1 MQPFAYQNRRTSNY
15 FEGWYLRFVNA
26 EEDINVAV
34 IFALSKATKDPHA
47 FLQLFTSKD
56 ESCDYLRYPIHQ
68 FREDGELIW
77 IGDQYIS
84 PYEINVA
91 NNRIQIEGRFS
102 NTVRIAKTMG
112 SESAMSII
120 SYLPLNTAQEVIYL
134 DGDFTGTL
142 SVEGKTI
149 TSATIYIEKTYG
161 HRFPPHHMWLQ
172 SNHFDVPEASFSF
185 SVGILPVLGLSI
197 KGWFGIFRYG
207 KDEYRFAIYN
217 LAKLR
222 VINETATKVELEMTR
237 GRFRLHVVATRDH
250 WVHLVGPVDGAL
262 MEETVHESINAT
274 VVLSLYDKDELLVH
288 TTSSFAGMEN
298 TFTRP

>member
-1 MQPFAYQNRRTSNY
+1 MQPFAYQNRRPNNY

-26 EEDINVAV
+26 DEDINVAV

-47 FLQLFTSKD
+47 FLQLFKSTD
-56 ESCDYLRYPIHQ
+56 ETCDYLRYPIHQ
-68 FREDGELIW
+68 FREDGELLW
-77 IGDQYIS
+77 IGEQYIS

-91 NNRIQIEGRFS
+91 NNRIQIEGQFS

-112 SESAMSII
+112 SESAMSIV
-120 SYLPLNTAQEVIYL
+120 SVLPLNTAQEVIYL
-134 DGDFTGTL
+134 DGDFNGTL

-149 TSATIYIEKTYG
+149 QNAKIYIEKTYG

-185 SVGILPVLGLSI
+185 SVGILPVLGLQI

-222 VINETATKVELEMTR
+222 IINETTTQVELEMTR
-237 GRFRLHVVATRDH
+237 GRFRLHVIAKRDH
-250 WVHLVGPVDGAL
+250 WVNLVGPVDGAL
-262 MEETVHESINAT
+262 MEETVHESLSAVIEI
-274 VVLSLYDKDELLVH
+274 SLYDRGELIVN
-288 TTSSFAGMEN
+288 TTGIHAGMEN

>member
-1 MQPFAYQNRRTSNY
+1 MQPFAYQNRRPNNY

-26 EEDINVAV
+26 DEDINIAV

-47 FLQLFTSKD
+47 FLQLFKSTD
-56 ESCDYLRYPIHQ
+56 EMCDYLRYPIHQ
-68 FREDGELIW
+68 FREDGELLW

-91 NNRIQIEGRFS
+91 NNRIQIEGQFS

-112 SESAMSII
+112 SESAMSIV
-120 SYLPLNTAQEVIYL
+120 SVLPLNTAQEVIYL
-134 DGDFTGTL
+134 DGDFNGTL
-142 SVEGKTI
+142 TVEGKTI
-149 TSATIYIEKTYG
+149 HNAKIYIEKTYG

-185 SVGILPVLGLSI
+185 SVGILPVLGLQI

-222 VINETATKVELEMTR
+222 IINETTTHVELEMTR
-237 GRFRLHVVATRDH
+237 GRFRLHVIAKRDH
-250 WVHLVGPVDGAL
+250 WVNLVGPVDGAL
-262 MEETVHESINAT
+262 MEETVHESLSAVIEI
-274 VVLSLYDKDELLVH
+274 SLYDRGELIVN
-288 TTSSFAGMEN
+288 TTGIHAGMEN

>member
-1 MQPFAYQNRRTSNY
+1 MQPFAYQNRRPSDY

-26 EEDINVAV
+26 DQDVNVAV
-34 IFALSKATKDPHA
+34 IFALSKASKDPHA
-47 FLQLFTSKD
+47 FLQLFQSTD

-68 FREDGELIW
+68 FREDGELLW
-77 IGDQYIS
+77 IADQYIS

-91 NNRIQIEGRFS
+91 NNRIQIEGQFS
-102 NTVRIAKTMG
+102 NMVRIAKTMG
-112 SESAMSII
+112 SESAMSIV
-120 SYLPLNTAQEVIYL
+120 SLLPLNTAQEVIYL

-142 SVEGKTI
+142 SVEDKTI
-149 TSATIYIEKTYG
+149 TTAKIYIEKTYG

-185 SVGILPVLGLSI
+185 SVGILPVMGLQM

-222 VINETATKVELEMTR
+222 IINETTTHVELEMTR
-237 GRFRLHVVATRDH
+237 GRFRLHVIANRDH
-250 WVHLVGPVDGAL
+250 WVNLVGPVDGAV
-262 MEETVHESINAT
+262 MEETVHESISA
-274 VVLSLYDKDELLVH
+274 VIELSLYDRGELIVN
-288 TTSSFAGMEN
+288 TTGTYAGMEN